1 MHVFKVKNIRLNL
14 GITKLFSTLTKVQ
27 SSDYVGMGNRQ
38 VMECR
43 TCRASFSAA
52 LRASFSV
59 LCSPAFF
66 FLLAVG
72 PGAAAQPLGLLA
84 GPAPVPVPALRRQHQ
99 DRRRLQAHQDHLQ
112 TG

>member
-1 MHVFKVKNIRLNL
+1 M
-14 GITKLFSTLTKVQ
+14 S
-27 SSDYVGMGNRQ
+27 
-38 VMECR
+38 R
-43 TCRASFSAA
+43 TCGASFLAA
-52 LRASFSV
+52 LLASFSV
-59 LCSPAFF
+59 LCSPV

-72 PGAAAQPLGLLA
+72 PGAAAQPIGLLA